1 MTKAMMKKG
10 SNIAEGGHQGETEKG
25 KLTDAIPQ
33 VDFVRDWSKVD
44 GKEGSGGDFW
54 ISRKAENPG
63 IQGAT
68 DVCRIERAGAI
79 ETGIKKRESG
89 RWGDCG
95 YY

>member
-1 MTKAMMKKG
+1 MVRRVVTSQKD
-10 SNIAEGGHQGETEKG
+10 GHQGEREKG
-25 KLTDAIPQ
+25 KLTDATPQ
-33 VDFVRDWSKVD
+33 VDFVRDWNKVD
-44 GKEGSGGDFW
+44 GKEGSEGGFW

-63 IQGAT
+63 IQDAT
-68 DVCRIERAGAI
+68 DVCRIERAGAT